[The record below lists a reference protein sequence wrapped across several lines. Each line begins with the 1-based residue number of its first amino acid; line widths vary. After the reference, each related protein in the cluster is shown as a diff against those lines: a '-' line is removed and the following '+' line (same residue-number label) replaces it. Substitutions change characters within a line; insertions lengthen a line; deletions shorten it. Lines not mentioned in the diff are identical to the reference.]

1 MEITIVEI
9 VLFTWAALAT
19 GFALKYR
26 DDELKT
32 RFFLK
37 ALIEN
42 EEARDQMVQAFDDFK
57 KKVGEA

>member
-1 MEITIVEI
+1 MEITYTEI
-9 VLFTWAALAT
+9 ALFTWAALAT

-37 ALIEN
+37 TLIEN
-42 EEARDQMVQAFDDFK
+42 EDARNKMVQAFNDFK
-57 KKVGEA
+57 KKVGAA

>member
-1 MEITIVEI
+1 MEISITEI

-26 DDELKT
+26 DDEHKT

-37 ALIEN
+37 VLIED
-42 EEARDQMVQAFDDFK
+42 EKAREKMVQAFEDFK
-57 KKVGEA
+57 KRTGAA